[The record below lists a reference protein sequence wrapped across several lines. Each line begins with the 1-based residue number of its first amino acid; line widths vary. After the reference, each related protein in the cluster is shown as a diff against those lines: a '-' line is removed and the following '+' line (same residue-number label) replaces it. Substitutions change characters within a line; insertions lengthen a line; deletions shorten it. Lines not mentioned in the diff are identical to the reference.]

1 MKHPYYILDV
11 FSDEAFGGN
20 QLAVL
25 PRAAGISTE
34 GMQKIALEFN
44 FAETSFV
51 FPADDETT
59 SARVRIFTPRFEVDF
74 AGHPT
79 VGTACA
85 LVYGGHLSGPDI
97 ILGENIGP
105 VPVRIDRIGDLLRGT
120 LTTSTALEQPASKP
134 DQDAL
139 AQLLSLENADI
150 DDGFFAGAGLNFC
163 YAQLASRD
171 AVDRARID
179 MSSWRDHFAD
189 SWSPHIYLFS
199 GEMEDGAE
207 LYARMFAPAAG
218 IDEDPATGSAVVA
231 LVGVAALKSRTPD
244 SRFSLSVL
252 QGVHMG
258 RPSTMSASA
267 NLDNGILTSLSVGG
281 ATCLVATGEIEVGD
295 KWLEQ

>member
-1 MKHPYYILDV
+1 MKYPYYIVDV

-25 PRAAGISTE
+25 PRAAGISAE

-51 FPADDETT
+51 FPPDDETT

-85 LVYGGHLSGPDI
+85 LVYGGQLSGPDI

-105 VPVRIDRIGDLLRGT
+105 VPVRVDRIGDLLRGT
-120 LTTSTALEQPASKP
+120 LTTSTALEQPATRP

-163 YAQLASRD
+163 FAHLASRD

-199 GEMEDGAE
+199 GDMEDGAE

-231 LVGVAALKSRTPD
+231 LVGVAASKSRTPD

-281 ATCLVATGEIEVGD
+281 ASCLVATGEIEVGD